1 MHKPM
6 KDTVREIT
14 EDRRGALVVFE
25 NGEALWFSRAVWRE
39 HETIAIGAEE
49 DVDELKAWL
58 LPRQYPEAL
67 NYAVSLLAAR
77 ARSSGE
83 IRQKLRLRRY
93 MDDTIEMVEYK
104 LEKEK
109 LLDDKAFAREWAA
122 SCARRQM
129 GKSRIVQEL
138 RRKGISQELCGQALE
153 ELDGDEG
160 DAAAVALAAKLLR
173 RYGNETDQRKAMGK
187 LLAAMARRG
196 YGYEE
201 ARRAVEAALDEME
214 EP

>member
-1 MHKPM
+1 M

-14 EDRRGALVVFE
+14 EDRRGALVTFE
-25 NGEALWFSRAVWRE
+25 GGEALWFGRAAWGE
-39 HETIAIGAEE
+39 HASIAVGAEE
-49 DVDELKAWL
+49 DVEALKAWL

-77 ARSSGE
+77 ARASGE

-109 LLDDKAFAREWAA
+109 LLDDRAFAREWAA

-129 GKSRIVQEL
+129 GKSRILQEL
-138 RRKGISQELCGQALE
+138 RRKGISRELCEQALE

-160 DAAAVALAAKLLR
+160 GAAAAALAAKLLR
-173 RYGNETDQRKAMGK
+173 RYGKEPDRRKAMGK

-196 YGYEE
+196 YSYEE
-201 ARRAVEAALDEME
+201 ARQAMEAALAELDE
-214 EP
+214 

>member
-1 MHKPM
+1 M
-6 KDTVREIT
+6 KDTVREIAQ
-14 EDRRGALVVFE
+14 DRRGALVTFE
-25 NGEALWFSRAVWRE
+25 GGEALWFGRDAWRE
-39 HETIAIGAEE
+39 HASIAVGAEE
-49 DVDELKAWL
+49 DVEALKAWL

-67 NYAVSLLAAR
+67 NYAVGLLAAR
-77 ARSSGE
+77 ARASGE

-109 LLDDKAFAREWAA
+109 LLDDRAFAREWAA

-129 GKSRIVQEL
+129 GKNRILQEL
-138 RRKGISQELCGQALE
+138 RRKGISQELCEQALE

-160 DAAAVALAAKLLR
+160 DAAAAALAAKLLR
-173 RYGNETDQRKAMGK
+173 RYGKEPDRRKAMGK

-201 ARRAVEAALDEME
+201 ARRAVEAALAAMDGL
-214 EP
+214 

>member
-1 MHKPM
+1 M

-14 EDRRGALVVFE
+14 EDRRGALVTFE
-25 NGEALWFSRAVWRE
+25 GGEALWFGRAAWRE
-39 HETIAIGAEE
+39 HASIAVGDEE
-49 DVDELKAWL
+49 DVEALKAWL

-77 ARSSGE
+77 ASASGE

-109 LLDDKAFAREWAA
+109 LLDDRAFAREWAA

-129 GKSRIVQEL
+129 GKSRILQEL
-138 RRKGISQELCGQALE
+138 RRKGISRELCEQALE

-160 DAAAVALAAKLLR
+160 GAAAAALAAKLLR
-173 RYGNETDQRKAMGK
+173 RYGKEPDRRKAMGK

-196 YGYEE
+196 YSYEE
-201 ARRAVEAALDEME
+201 ARQAVEAALAELDE
-214 EP
+214 